1 MVWLRRTVSMV
12 VEARAEWALKPRLV
26 SNFQEYNSQFRDR
39 VAEYPHHRSPLD
51 RTSTLKTTCNT
62 QENEEGEIKCN
73 MNPIIKIRLS
83 GSKIDEGRAK
93 KWKTSVVE
101 NNGFNPSFSNYD
113 V

>member
-1 MVWLRRTVSMV
+1 MELTVVWLRRTVSMV

-73 MNPIIKIRLS
+73 MNPIINEHELS
-83 GSKIDEGRAK
+83 
-93 KWKTSVVE
+93 TL
-101 NNGFNPSFSNYD
+101 
-113 V
+113 